1 MCQHTASVCHLLTR
15 MCMRNRR
22 ARFIFDQEE
31 GITSLMTRLNCT
43 LLHLI
48 HSHGHNLSCQSY
60 QHHNLHIATSIA
72 AYISSTLWLLM
83 VAQVVG
89 IALWG
94 DLRIVAT
101 FDFAGSHDTQGP
113 KEYFFY
119 VRSIVFKANC
129 ECWESTAC
137 LRQSQTTCILSMC

>member
-1 MCQHTASVCHLLTR
+1 
-15 MCMRNRR
+15 MRNRR

-60 QHHNLHIATSIA
+60 QHHNLLIATSIA

-113 KEYFFY
+113 KEYFFMY
-119 VRSIVFKANC
+119 TV
-129 ECWESTAC
+129 
-137 LRQSQTTCILSMC
+137 